1 MCSTRQE
8 EGTDHLARLLTNT
21 VSRLEAL
28 SLRYHNVGYAASS
41 FPPQPQPQPPLP
53 RPRPS
58 PLYPGP
64 STSATHLTPIK
75 TFYRDHGARLM
86 ATTLASHAYLTHLDL
101 ERNHINTS
109 G

>member
-28 SLRYHNVGYAASS
+28 SLRYHNVGYAS
-41 FPPQPQPQPPLP
+41 FIPN
-53 RPRPS
+53 PS
-58 PLYPGP
+58 PAPSPQRPPRTAHLIGYP
-64 STSATHLTPIK
+64 TL
-75 TFYRDHGARLM
+75 RDLGARLM
-86 ATTLASHAYLTHLDL
+86 ATALASHAYLTHLDL

>member
-41 FPPQPQPQPPLP
+41 LPPQPQPQPPLP
-53 RPRPS
+53 RPSPS
-58 PLYPGP
+58 PQP
-64 STSATHLTPIK
+64 STSATHHSPFK

-86 ATTLASHAYLTHLDL
+86 ATALASHAYLTHLDL